1 MHIRTW
7 CYAVLC
13 LFLPITLPAQKE
25 HKYLDHAL
33 PEAWQEN
40 DSDFQQTLPVDDQW
54 WKNFNDPTLDSLI
67 EVAVKQN
74 YSVLMAVDRIAMAK
88 ANLRIQQGSYSPTL
102 GLAAG
107 WTRQQRAYKQPAA
120 DNNPIQRCRPVYEL
134 GNRCIRKHPQPRKGP
149 KGELCSLQRGLQR
162 RDGLPLRPS
171 GIRLHQLAGTATGSG
186 SGQKELPVATGGRQ
200 DH

>member
-13 LFLPITLPAQKE
+13 LSLPITLPAQKE

-74 YSVLMAVDRIAMAK
+74 YSVLMAADRIAMAK

-102 GLAAG
+102 GLAAEIQIVIIILRRSRG
-107 WTRQQRAYKQPAA
+107 EPA
-120 DNNPIQRCRPVYEL
+120 
-134 GNRCIRKHPQPRKGP
+134 
-149 KGELCSLQRGLQR
+149 SLYLTVALIITVICKSRGISHI
-162 RDGLPLRPS
+162 DPAGLHRSVFVEAVVGSVNLILFIFS
-171 GIRLHQLAGTATGSG
+171 TA
-186 SGQKELPVATGGRQ
+186 
-200 DH
+200 